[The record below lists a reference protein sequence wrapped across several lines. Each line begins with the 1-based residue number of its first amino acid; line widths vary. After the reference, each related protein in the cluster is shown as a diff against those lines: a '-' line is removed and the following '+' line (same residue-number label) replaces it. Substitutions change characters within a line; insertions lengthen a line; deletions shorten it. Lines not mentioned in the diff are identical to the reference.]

1 MIYLLQTID
10 GTLYVHY
17 RNKRA
22 SLLTEKFIN
31 NNLHKQLSF
40 KGGQKRMA
48 NAQVSAADVLFYRNA
63 PTERS
68 FRNKIIGL
76 IALPGVGIDI
86 AALPLAIGI
95 AALAGARFDD
105 LRLLPLLIIVFLAL
119 GVANIVNDIVDAER
133 DKTKWPLRPLAT
145 GLLSRSEAILYAA
158 ILSAIG
164 IVMAIV
170 VFNWLFLAL
179 GLLVLA
185 GNLAYSRYL
194 RDNIGYL
201 TVMLPFVLVPAA
213 IWSAFSPETILTPL
227 PWLLAIFLTVYSPV
241 PSMMQEALDP
251 QVPTFFVRLRP
262 TAERALYVMFVIALF
277 VSGIAILL
285 YAQLSW
291 LFAVV
296 LAVLTV
302 WLLIQVRNLGD
313 NRSREKLEIG
323 FKITMASISLYWLSL
338 AVFAWAR

>member
-1 MIYLLQTID
+1 
-10 GTLYVHY
+10 
-17 RNKRA
+17 
-22 SLLTEKFIN
+22 
-31 NNLHKQLSF
+31 
-40 KGGQKRMA
+40 MA

-68 FRNKIIGL
+68 FRNRIIGL
-76 IALPGVGIDI
+76 IALPGVGTDI
-86 AALPLAIGI
+86 VVLPLAIGT
-95 AALAGARFDD
+95 AALAGARFND

-119 GVANIVNDIVDAER
+119 GVANMVNDIVDAER

-145 GLLSRSEAILYAA
+145 GLLSRPEAVLFTA

-170 VFNWLFLAL
+170 IFNWLFLAL
-179 GLLVLA
+179 GLLVL
-185 GNLAYSRYL
+185 GLNFAYSRYL

-201 TVMLPFVLVPAA
+201 TVMLPLALAPVA
-213 IWSAFSPETILTPL
+213 IWAAFSPDTILTPL
-227 PWLLAIFLTVYSPV
+227 PWLLAIFLAVYSPV

-251 QVPTFFVRLRP
+251 RVPTLFIRLRP
-262 TAERALYVMFVIALF
+262 ATERALYVAFVIALF
-277 VSGIAILL
+277 VFGVAILL

-291 LFAVV
+291 LFVVV

-302 WLLIQVRNLGD
+302 WLLIQARNLGD
-313 NRSREKLEIG
+313 DRSREKLETG
-323 FKITMASISLYWLSL
+323 FKVTMASVALYWLSL